1 MSVHIE
7 PLISFIAAPRVL
19 GSMKATTIV
28 TRGGTRPPP
37 LPTRYRVR
45 RACPSARLPAR
56 PRRCGSFEDAGGP
69 ACELQAGRA
78 RPRDAHRQ
86 CTLADFYLDRLRRRL

>member
-28 TRGGTRPPP
+28 TRGELKGRKAPYDIDDFRQTVENGRHPDGEEIK
-37 LPTRYRVR
+37 
-45 RACPSARLPAR
+45 ADM
-56 PRRCGSFEDAGGP
+56 PR
-69 ACELQAGRA
+69 
-78 RPRDAHRQ
+78 
-86 CTLADFYLDRLRRRL
+86 CTMSEADLADLFTFLKALPE